1 MQIMINTIR
10 IIEDKELLASILK
23 HYYSFIRKYSFYLN
37 KIILVPQR
45 IFTLAVYKYFD
56 CDIHKVSSIK
66 LSEIL

>member
-1 MQIMINTIR
+1 MINTIR
-10 IIEDKELLASILK
+10 IIEDKEVLGAILK

-45 IFTLAVYKYFD
+45 IFILALYKYFD
-56 CDIHKVSSIK
+56 YDIKKVNPLK